1 MNKPVGCP
9 DEIVLVDNGSLRPA
23 VVVGLRS
30 LACDLGDR
38 LGIPVRAASYAHSN
52 RIDPAK
58 LDGCPAFLLSDC
70 LELLA
75 AKGAKWVGVQ
85 PLLLAS
91 GSAIFKGIRRTVD
104 GFLDRVDG
112 KCRVDVAP
120 ALCDYSVVSDL
131 TIARIVA
138 SRVEETLD
146 NFPVESAVDVVLVD
160 HGSPFRETAQVRNQL
175 AHDVERLL
183 PNAKVRRVIP
193 ASMERRPG
201 EEYAF
206 NEPLLEPLLMSRVVD
221 SGRLVIVAMAFLQE
235 GRHAGPQGDVAR
247 ICDRVLLKRPDLQL
261 RRTGLIADHPLMVPL
276 LLGRFRDRW
285 ISCCEG
291 GQ

>member
-30 LACDLGDR
+30 IACELSDR
-38 LGIPVRAASYAHSN
+38 LGIPVWAASYAHSN
-52 RIDPAK
+52 RIDPGE

-91 GSAIFKGIRRTVD
+91 GSAIFKGIRRMVD
-104 GFLDRVDG
+104 DFLDAADD

-120 ALCDYSVVSDL
+120 ALCDFSVVSDL
-131 TIARIVA
+131 TIAKIIA
-138 SRVEETLD
+138 NRVEESLD
-146 NFPVESAVDVVLVD
+146 SVPAESPVDVVLVD

-183 PNAKVRRVIP
+183 PNDRVRRVIP

-221 SGRLVIVAMAFLQE
+221 SERLVIVAMAFLQE
-235 GRHAGPQGDVAR
+235 GRHAGSQGDVAM
-247 ICDRVLLKRPDLQL
+247 ICDRVLLQRPDLRL
-261 RRTGLIADHPLMVPL
+261 LRTGLIADHPLMVPL
-276 LLGRFRDRW
+276 LLDRIRDKW
-285 ISCCEG
+285 ISRCEG
-291 GQ
+291 RD

>member
-52 RIDPAK
+52 RIDPGE

-91 GSAIFKGIRRTVD
+91 GSAIFKGIRRMVD
-104 GFLDRVDG
+104 DFLDAADD

-120 ALCDYSVVSDL
+120 ALCDFSVVSDL
-131 TIARIVA
+131 TIAKIIA
-138 SRVEETLD
+138 NRVEESLD
-146 NFPVESAVDVVLVD
+146 SVPAESPVDVVLVD

-183 PNAKVRRVIP
+183 PNDRVRRVIP

-221 SGRLVIVAMAFLQE
+221 SERLVIVAMAFLQE
-235 GRHAGPQGDVAR
+235 GRHAGSQGDVAM
-247 ICDRVLLKRPDLQL
+247 ICDRVLLQRPDLRL
-261 RRTGLIADHPLMVPL
+261 LRTGLIADHPLMVPL
-276 LLGRFRDRW
+276 LLDRIRDKW
-285 ISCCEG
+285 ISRCEG
-291 GQ
+291 RD

>member
-30 LACDLGDR
+30 IACELSDR
-38 LGIPVRAASYAHSN
+38 LGIPVWAASYAHSN
-52 RIDPAK
+52 RIDPGE

-91 GSAIFKGIRRTVD
+91 GSAIFKGIRRMVD
-104 GFLDRVDG
+104 DFLDAADD

-120 ALCDYSVVSDL
+120 ALCDFSVVSDL
-131 TIARIVA
+131 TIAKIIA
-138 SRVEETLD
+138 NRVEESLD
-146 NFPVESAVDVVLVD
+146 SVPAESPVDVVLVD

-183 PNAKVRRVIP
+183 PNDRVRRVIP

-221 SGRLVIVAMAFLQE
+221 SERLVIVAMAFLQE
-235 GRHAGPQGDVAR
+235 GRHAGSQGDVAM
-247 ICDRVLLKRPDLQL
+247 ICDRVLLQRPDLRL
-261 RRTGLIADHPLMVPL
+261 LRTGLIADHPLMVPL
-276 LLGRFRDRW
+276 LLDRIRDKW
-285 ISCCEG
+285 ISRCEG
-291 GQ
+291 RQ